1 MKKFDQ
7 IVYPYSKISRLPHSL
22 QKLALVVRY
31 FTSKRPTY
39 IHEFDGVA
47 TVHNLACLKD
57 ERFEYSLSKA
67 ILAGGFDYQI
77 YMRQHQAIWCADTA
91 LRLNEA
97 GSFVELGTAKG
108 YTMTTILSAMDYQG
122 KDLSKVPVYLFD
134 SFSSD
139 ATDSRGFQRKEF
151 GKNIYYA
158 ESFEQAKD
166 NFKNFSNVRLL
177 QGTLPEI
184 LKNTEIQPIS
194 FLHIDLN
201 APEIEIECLK
211 LLWAKVLPGGIILID
226 DFAYKG
232 YEYTNTLF
240 SELSDQLGVSI
251 LTTAWGPGIII
262 K

>member
-57 ERFEYSLSKA
+57 QRFEYSLSKS

-91 LRLNEA
+91 LRLNES

-158 ESFEQAKD
+158 ESFQQAKD
-166 NFKNFSNVRLL
+166 NFKNFSNVRLI
-177 QGTLPEI
+177 QGTLTRKP
-184 LKNTEIQPIS
+184 Q
-194 FLHIDLN
+194 
-201 APEIEIECLK
+201 
-211 LLWAKVLPGGIILID
+211 
-226 DFAYKG
+226 
-232 YEYTNTLF
+232 
-240 SELSDQLGVSI
+240 
-251 LTTAWGPGIII
+251 
-262 K
+262 